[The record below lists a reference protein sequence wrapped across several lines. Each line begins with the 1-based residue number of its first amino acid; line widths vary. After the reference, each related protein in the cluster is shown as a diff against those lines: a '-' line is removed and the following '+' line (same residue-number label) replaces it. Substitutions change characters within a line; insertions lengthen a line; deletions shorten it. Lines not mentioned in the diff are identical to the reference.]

1 MAEKNKYNQK
11 NKILANVFWRFAER
25 CGEKGVSLIVSVILA
40 RLLMPE
46 AYGTIALV
54 TVFTSILNVFVDSG
68 MAVSLVQKKDADEL
82 DFSTVFY
89 FNVTICCILYLGMFF
104 AAP

>member
-25 CGEKGVSLIVSVILA
+25 CGAKGVSLIVSVILA

-68 MAVSLVQKKDADEL
+68 MAVSLVQ
-82 DFSTVFY
+82 
-89 FNVTICCILYLGMFF
+89 N
-104 AAP
+104 